1 LKNTFEIVEKVGS
14 CYFYENSAECPA
26 IYGGDECGAEARG
39 MQSPS
44 TPFKMPRVSTRGDSL
59 FANRVKSAFKAQN
72 KGENHG
78 FGFHR
83 QSQQYCAMK
92 AGSMKPQ

>member
-1 LKNTFEIVEKVGS
+1 MLFL
-14 CYFYENSAECPA
+14 
-26 IYGGDECGAEARG
+26 
-39 MQSPS
+39 
-44 TPFKMPRVSTRGDSL
+44 L

-78 FGFHR
+78 LGVHR

>member
-1 LKNTFEIVEKVGS
+1 MIFL
-14 CYFYENSAECPA
+14 
-26 IYGGDECGAEARG
+26 
-39 MQSPS
+39 
-44 TPFKMPRVSTRGDSL
+44 L
-59 FANRVKSAFKAQN
+59 FANRVKSAFKSQK

-78 FGFHR
+78 LGAYR